1 MNKYEQ
7 EIIEYFNEI
16 PNGYTK
22 SISIT
27 EFRNFVGKRADS
39 EQLAVN
45 YNNALDDLITQGKV
59 LIDKDDEGKELGYYL
74 SE

>member
-16 PNGYTK
+16 PEEYIK
-22 SISIT
+22 SISVT
-27 EFRNFVGKRADS
+27 EFRNFVGQRASS
-39 EQLAVN
+39 EQLVNN

-59 LIDKDDEGKELGYYL
+59 LINKDEEGKELGYYL
-74 SE
+74 PE